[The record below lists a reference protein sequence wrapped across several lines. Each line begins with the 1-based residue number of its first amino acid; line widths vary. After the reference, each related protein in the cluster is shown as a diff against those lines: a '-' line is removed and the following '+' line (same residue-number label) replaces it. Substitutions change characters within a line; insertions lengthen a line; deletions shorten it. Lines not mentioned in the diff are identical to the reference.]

1 MQVNSLKKTE
11 NKKIAIIVSTLSKGG
26 AERVAANMSLEF
38 AKHYDVLLIVHDA
51 REITY
56 SYGGK
61 MIDLQLPP
69 ANGIVNKI
77 ITLMKR
83 VRRVRKIKKQ
93 NHVQFT
99 ISHLPMCNY
108 VNIFSRY
115 RDKVITYMHTMET
128 PSRGNIF
135 RERLVTA
142 MSDVMVCVS
151 ECARQNMIRN
161 FGISEKKLK
170 TIYNFCDISV
180 DFGKNDL
187 ERIGAEIV
195 NMGRLVKEKGQWHL
209 IRAMKKVHEKYA
221 DARLTIYGEGELR
234 EALELLVEKMGLEGT
249 IYMPGY
255 IQDPYP
261 KIAQADIYANPAEV
275 EGLPMAL
282 IEAGNC
288 GVAIIST
295 DCDAG
300 CREILAP
307 STPIDRKTAEVEF
320 AEYGILV
327 PVCNDYD
334 LERLELSDAENKL
347 ADGII
352 RLIEDKMLA
361 KAYSEKALERA
372 AQFRAEHIMGI
383 WTEVLC

>member
-1 MQVNSLKKTE
+1 MHTGNQMDTAKK
-11 NKKIAIIVSTLSKGG
+11 NIAIITSTLSKGG

-38 AKHYDVLLIVHDA
+38 AKRYNVFLIVHDA

-69 ANGIVNKI
+69 SNGIVKKI

-115 RDKVITYMHTMET
+115 KDKVITYMHTMET

-234 EALELLVEKMGLEGT
+234 EALELLVEKMGLEST

-255 IQDPYP
+255 VQDPYP

-320 AEYGILV
+320 AEYGLLV

-361 KAYSEKALERA
+361 KAYAEKALERA

>member
-1 MQVNSLKKTE
+1 MHISNQMDTAKK
-11 NKKIAIIVSTLSKGG
+11 NIAIITSTLSKGG

-38 AKHYDVLLIVHDA
+38 AKRYNVFLIVHDA

-69 ANGIVNKI
+69 SNGIVKKI

-234 EALELLVEKMGLEGT
+234 EALELLVEKMGLEST

-255 IQDPYP
+255 VQDPYP

-320 AEYGILV
+320 AEYGLLV

-361 KAYSEKALERA
+361 KAYAEKALERA

>member
-1 MQVNSLKKTE
+1 MHISNQMDTAKK
-11 NKKIAIIVSTLSKGG
+11 NIAIITSTLSKGG

-38 AKHYDVLLIVHDA
+38 AKRYNVFLIVHDA

-69 ANGIVNKI
+69 SNGIVKKI

-115 RDKVITYMHTMET
+115 KDKVITYMHTMET

-234 EALELLVEKMGLEGT
+234 EALELLVEKMGLEST

-255 IQDPYP
+255 VQDPYP

-320 AEYGILV
+320 AEYGLLV

-361 KAYSEKALERA
+361 KAYAEKALERA